1 MNFVMFEIKIIKIK
15 KNIFFKSKRLE
26 NYFKNLQKRTKQA
39 GGCRIGIKLTG
50 KKQQKLTRE
59 M

>member
-1 MNFVMFEIKIIKIK
+1 MFEIKIIKIK